1 MDLSPIVMQRLWRTR
16 GACFWSLFHGKPGVR
31 TSMEPFHEALAD
43 KTDLQWS
50 FDFRNPVWAGAR
62 SKPTNAR
69 PAPTT
74 SPGTRQH
81 CGRS

>member
-43 KTDLQWS
+43 KTDLQ
-50 FDFRNPVWAGAR
+50 
-62 SKPTNAR
+62 
-69 PAPTT
+69 
-74 SPGTRQH
+74 
-81 CGRS
+81 